1 MKSYTDVVFL
11 YMKYHKNKN
20 RLTLICIAISVMLVT
35 AIFSMAD
42 ISLKTQKQEVINTY
56 GNWHIILS
64 NVSEQTINE
73 VNARKEIAV
82 SGVLGAGVVTEY
94 QGKKL
99 IIQSGSQQFAE
110 QMNLTVKEGRYPI
123 SETEALF
130 DQQALK
136 QFDISIGDFIDVT
149 FQNGQTR
156 KYHITGTYNDFSTLK
171 GKDEHGLFL
180 PEGALHFLPESEY
193 KEYNYI
199 QFKKGTN
206 INQTIQQ
213 IQSQYHLTENQ
224 IVQNVMLVGLM
235 GQSND
240 STMINVYRTAI
251 ILFALVAVATVFMI
265 ASSFNMSILERTQY
279 FGLLR
284 CIGATKRQIK
294 ICIRLEGLLYCI
306 KAIPLGLFSGC
317 IVLWLAIWVLKAVNS
332 QYIPSMSFQISLIGI
347 FAGILIGVLVVMIA
361 SSSPAR
367 NAAKVSPQLAVTGN
381 INQTKHFKKAYPIK
395 KIPVDIA
402 MGISHAFSNKKNIVL
417 ISGSFMISII
427 LFLCFT
433 IFITFM
439 NSALKPLKPYA
450 ADLSILS
457 NESSVMLPY
466 DLKQQISCL
475 SSVKKVY
482 GRMFYD
488 GISAQYQNYD
498 NMAMLI
504 SYDEPQFL
512 WADDMLIEGNI
523 DNVQYGNGVIVDYG
537 YAQQF
542 HWKVG
547 DVITLNVN
555 KTTQNVIISALISDV
570 PFEAEN
576 GEWIL
581 VCSENTFTK
590 LTDISEYTIIDMQVS
605 QNISEQIRNLITGDM
620 KLLDKQQS
628 NQEIRR
634 SYFAMAVFV
643 YGFLSVIALVAFINI
658 VNTVNTSISSKK
670 NQYGVMRA
678 VGMSCKQI
686 KNMIKV
692 EALTYAAT
700 GSIFGTVFGL
710 LLHHLLFEML
720 ITPRWGQIWQPP
732 IFITTLL
739 VFTAMITTLFAAIL
753 YSQKIE
759 KTSIV
764 NMISAS

>member
-1 MKSYTDVVFL
+1 
-11 YMKYHKNKN
+11 
-20 RLTLICIAISVMLVT
+20 
-35 AIFSMAD
+35 
-42 ISLKTQKQEVINTY
+42 
-56 GNWHIILS
+56 
-64 NVSEQTINE
+64 
-73 VNARKEIAV
+73 
-82 SGVLGAGVVTEY
+82 
-94 QGKKL
+94 
-99 IIQSGSQQFAE
+99 
-110 QMNLTVKEGRYPI
+110 
-123 SETEALF
+123 
-130 DQQALK
+130 
-136 QFDISIGDFIDVT
+136 
-149 FQNGQTR
+149 
-156 KYHITGTYNDFSTLK
+156 
-171 GKDEHGLFL
+171 
-180 PEGALHFLPESEY
+180 
-193 KEYNYI
+193 
-199 QFKKGTN
+199 
-206 INQTIQQ
+206 
-213 IQSQYHLTENQ
+213 
-224 IVQNVMLVGLM
+224 
-235 GQSND
+235 
-240 STMINVYRTAI
+240 
-251 ILFALVAVATVFMI
+251 
-265 ASSFNMSILERTQY
+265 
-279 FGLLR
+279 
-284 CIGATKRQIK
+284 
-294 ICIRLEGLLYCI
+294 
-306 KAIPLGLFSGC
+306 
-317 IVLWLAIWVLKAVNS
+317 
-332 QYIPSMSFQISLIGI
+332 
-347 FAGILIGVLVVMIA
+347 
-361 SSSPAR
+361 
-367 NAAKVSPQLAVTGN
+367 
-381 INQTKHFKKAYPIK
+381 
-395 KIPVDIA
+395 
-402 MGISHAFSNKKNIVL
+402 
-417 ISGSFMISII
+417 
-427 LFLCFT
+427 
-433 IFITFM
+433 M

-488 GISAQYQNYD
+488 NISAQYQNYD

>member
-1 MKSYTDVVFL
+1 MKSYTDIAFL
-11 YMKYHKNKN
+11 FMKQHKNKN
-20 RLTLICIAISVMLVT
+20 RLTIICIAISVMLVT

-42 ISLKTQKQEVINTY
+42 ISLKAQKQEALNTY

-64 NVSEQTINE
+64 NVSEKTIYEIKN
-73 VNARKEIAV
+73 RKEISI
-82 SGVLGAGVVTEY
+82 SGILGAGVVTEY

-99 IIQSGSQQFAE
+99 IVQSGSQQFAE
-110 QMNLTVKEGRYPI
+110 QMNLTVKQGRYPV
-123 SETEALF
+123 SETEALL

-149 FQNGQTR
+149 FQNEQTR
-156 KYHITGTYNDFSTLK
+156 KYKITGTYNDFSTLK

-180 PEGALHFLPESEY
+180 AEGALHFLPKSEY

-206 INQTIQQ
+206 INQAIQQ

-224 IVQNVMLVGLM
+224 IVQNVVLVGLM
-235 GQSND
+235 GQSNN
-240 STMINVYRTAI
+240 STMVNVYKTAI
-251 ILFALVAVATVFMI
+251 ILFTLVAIAAVLMI

-317 IVLWLAIWVLKAVNS
+317 IVLWIAVWILKVVNS
-332 QYIPSMSFQISLIGI
+332 QYIPAMSFGISFIGI
-347 FAGILIGVLVVMIA
+347 FAGILIGILVVMIA

-367 NAAKVSPQLAVTGN
+367 NAAKVSPQSAVTGN
-381 INQTKHFKKAYPIK
+381 INQTKHFKKAYCIK

-402 MGISHAFSNKKNIVL
+402 MGISHAFSNKKNIIFV
-417 ISGSFMISII
+417 SGSFMISII

-450 ADLSILS
+450 ADLSVLS
-457 NESSVMLPY
+457 NENSAMLPH
-466 DLKQQISCL
+466 DLKQQIATL
-475 SSVKKVY
+475 SGIKKVY

-523 DNVQYGNGVIVDYG
+523 DNVQYGNGVMVDYG

-542 HWKVG
+542 HWQVG
-547 DVITLNVN
+547 DVVTLNVN
-555 KTTQNVIISALISDV
+555 GMIQNVTISALVSDV
-570 PFEAEN
+570 PFEAEK
-576 GEWIL
+576 GKWIL

-590 LTDISEYTIIDMQVS
+590 LTGISDYTIIDMQVS
-605 QNISEQIRNLITGDM
+605 QNVSEQIRNLITDDM

-628 NQEIRR
+628 NQEVRK

-643 YGFLSVIALVAFINI
+643 YGFLFVIAFVAFINI
-658 VNTVNTSISSKK
+658 VNTVNTSISSKM

-678 VGMSCKQI
+678 VGMSYKQI
-686 KNMIKV
+686 KKV
-692 EALTYAAT
+692 IQAEALTYAFI
-700 GSIFGTVFGL
+700 GSILGTVFGL
-710 LLHHLLFEML
+710 LLHRFLFEML
-720 ITPRWGQIWQPP
+720 ITPKWGQLWQPP
-732 IFITTLL
+732 ISITVLL
-739 VFTAMITTLFAAIL
+739 VFVAITTTLFAVIL
-753 YSQKIE
+753 PSQKI
-759 KTSIV
+759 KNINIV
-764 NMISAS
+764 NMINIL